1 MGPATVKDFDET
13 TDRSHLERL
22 PTSGWRSHQGTPSM
36 SEVFRTVPIPKGAA
50 WRRLLAFVGPGYL
63 IAVGYMD
70 PGNWATDIAGGSQF
84 AYMLLSTVLIS
95 NFIAIFLQALSAKL
109 GIVTGRDLAQACR
122 DAYSKPVGIALW
134 ISAEIGIIACD
145 IAEVLGAAI
154 ALQLL
159 FHIPYTIGVVLTALD
174 VLLVLG

>member
-1 MGPATVKDFDET
+1 MGLDSQSGREY
-13 TDRSHLERL
+13 R
-22 PTSGWRSHQGTPSM
+22 GWRNAPRGVSLP
-36 SEVFRTVPIPKGAA
+36 EVHRTVRVPANAGIWA
-50 WRRLLAFVGPGYL
+50 RLLAFIGPGYL
-63 IAVGYMD
+63 VAVGYMD
-70 PGNWATDIAGGSQF
+70 PGNWATDIQGGAHFRYQ
-84 AYMLLSTVLIS
+84 LLSVILIS
-95 NFIAIFLQALSAKL
+95 NFIAVFLQALSAKL
-109 GIVTGRDLAQACR
+109 GIVTGRDLAQACS